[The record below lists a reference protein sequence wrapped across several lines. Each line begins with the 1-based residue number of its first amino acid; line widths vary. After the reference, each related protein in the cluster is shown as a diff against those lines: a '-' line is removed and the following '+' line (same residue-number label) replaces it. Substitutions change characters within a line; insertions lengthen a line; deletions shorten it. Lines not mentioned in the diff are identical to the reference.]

1 MKLKIKD
8 GIQLYLFHQHTY
20 ITLIILCCKTK
31 LLLISRELRVNI
43 ISYPM
48 HKFIKLSE
56 AEIID
61 HEIIK
66 RANIIVTAAPSKMV
80 RQFKVLLMQINFK
93 PDKPP

>member
-1 MKLKIKD
+1 
-8 GIQLYLFHQHTY
+8 
-20 ITLIILCCKTK
+20 
-31 LLLISRELRVNI
+31 
-43 ISYPM
+43 M

-61 HEIIK
+61 HEIIE
-66 RANIIVTAAPSKMV
+66 RADIIVTAAPSKMV